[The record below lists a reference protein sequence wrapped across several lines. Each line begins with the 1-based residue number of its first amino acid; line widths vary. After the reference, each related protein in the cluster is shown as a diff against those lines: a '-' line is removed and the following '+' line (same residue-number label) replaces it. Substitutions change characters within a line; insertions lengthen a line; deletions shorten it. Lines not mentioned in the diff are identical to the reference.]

1 MTTTLIKLALLT
13 AAPLAQ
19 AQAPADSVRV
29 LDEVSVTAIKSSL
42 TSSRALGPVSSTVV
56 TSDEIERLGIL
67 TMKNVSE
74 IAPNFYIPDYG
85 TRMTSSIYVRGI
97 GARIDQ
103 PVVGLNVDNVPFLN
117 KDNYDF
123 DLVDIDRIEV
133 LRGPQSTLYGR
144 NTMGG
149 VVNIT
154 TLSPMRWR
162 GLRVMAEA
170 ATGTAFR
177 GSVGYYFGVSDRAAM
192 SVNLYGS
199 YLGGYFKNDYSGARA
214 DREENFSARWK
225 TQWRPTS
232 DVTLEN
238 TAAISLSRQHGY
250 PYAFAET
257 GRIAYNDTC
266 FYRRTGLTDG
276 LTVNWHISP
285 RVKLSSITSYQYL
298 DDNMTLDQDFLPL
311 SYFTLTQRR
320 HEWALTQDFV
330 ARGTM
335 EAYSWLGGLFGFWK
349 NTDMSAP
356 VTFKEHGIAE
366 LIVNHRNEAN
376 PYYPIA
382 WNEDRFRLNSHFST
396 PTRGIAVYHRSE
408 LNLGN
413 LQATLDLRLDHEAVT
428 LNYQSWCHSSYSI
441 LDGPGG
447 DVMSVVDLTL
457 DNPGR
462 LSKSFTQLLPKL
474 TLSYTL
480 PMPSSMIY
488 ASVAKG
494 YKAGG
499 YNTQMFSDV
508 LQQRVMET
516 MGITAKYDV
525 DEIVSYDPEKSW
537 NYEIGARLSTLDS
550 RLSGEVSLFYI
561 DCRDQQLTMFPE
573 GTTTGR
579 IMANAGKTRS
589 YGAEVSARWSPGAG
603 LRFQASYGFTSAKFV
618 EFDNG
623 REDYSGKRVPYAPQ
637 NTFFIGATWIRQ
649 LNRRFELEA
658 NVNGHGVGDIY
669 WDEINQFRQPFY
681 MQLGASLT
689 LRARRWSVDLWG
701 ENLTDTRFDTF
712 SYVSISNR
720 FFQRGKPVRGGVTFR
735 LILAQG

>member
-1 MTTTLIKLALLT
+1 
-13 AAPLAQ
+13 
-19 AQAPADSVRV
+19 
-29 LDEVSVTAIKSSL
+29 
-42 TSSRALGPVSSTVV
+42 
-56 TSDEIERLGIL
+56 
-67 TMKNVSE
+67 
-74 IAPNFYIPDYG
+74 
-85 TRMTSSIYVRGI
+85 
-97 GARIDQ
+97 
-103 PVVGLNVDNVPFLN
+103 
-117 KDNYDF
+117 
-123 DLVDIDRIEV
+123 
-133 LRGPQSTLYGR
+133 
-144 NTMGG
+144 
-149 VVNIT
+149 
-154 TLSPMRWR
+154 
-162 GLRVMAEA
+162 
-170 ATGTAFR
+170 
-177 GSVGYYFGVSDRAAM
+177 
-192 SVNLYGS
+192 
-199 YLGGYFKNDYSGARA
+199 
-214 DREENFSARWK
+214 
-225 TQWRPTS
+225 
-232 DVTLEN
+232 
-238 TAAISLSRQHGY
+238 
-250 PYAFAET
+250 
-257 GRIAYNDTC
+257 
-266 FYRRTGLTDG
+266 
-276 LTVNWHISP
+276 
-285 RVKLSSITSYQYL
+285 
-298 DDNMTLDQDFLPL
+298 
-311 SYFTLTQRR
+311 
-320 HEWALTQDFV
+320 
-330 ARGTM
+330 
-335 EAYSWLGGLFGFWK
+335 
-349 NTDMSAP
+349 
-356 VTFKEHGIAE
+356 
-366 LIVNHRNEAN
+366 
-376 PYYPIA
+376 
-382 WNEDRFRLNSHFST
+382 
-396 PTRGIAVYHRSE
+396 
-408 LNLGN
+408 
-413 LQATLDLRLDHEAVT
+413 
-428 LNYQSWCHSSYSI
+428 
-441 LDGPGG
+441 
-447 DVMSVVDLTL
+447 MSVVDLTL

-658 NVNGHGVGDIY
+658 NVNGRGVGDIY